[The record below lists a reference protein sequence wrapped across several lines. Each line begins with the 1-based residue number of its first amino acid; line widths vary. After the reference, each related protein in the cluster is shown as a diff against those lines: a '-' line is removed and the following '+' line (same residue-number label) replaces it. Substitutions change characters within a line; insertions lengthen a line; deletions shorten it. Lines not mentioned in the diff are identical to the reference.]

1 MSVFSDGYQSAI
13 NREARNLRKPV
24 DETTGFLDNVQ
35 ASFRNFVNEEQ
46 SISRLYAMQPELD
59 ANFKAYTETTKA
71 NPPEEA
77 FYIRHISAQD
87 ADIFDRA
94 SKGDEMAMSLTK
106 RRQYQRGWAAW
117 QWWKSAAEQY
127 PEQVK
132 TYDQLVSD
140 ASKKLAIER
149 EKNMK
154 VMQNASGL
162 GKVGQFA
169 GAMGGA
175 VVDPINVATL
185 GFGSS
190 VTMAKGL
197 GTAAK
202 LAELSV
208 KGFAINAATESLI
221 QPSVYAFKKELGVD
235 YSVEDAITNILIA
248 GAGGAVLAPLPTAS
262 KITYKGFKKNVDS
275 IAFKVKYAIDQ
286 GQLKGLDAK
295 ASLKAVRSLQEAL
308 EANPFKEMDP
318 SITGIRTHLTAL
330 EKATFDFRDGKVA
343 DVGEIT
349 KGIDAEIYPAW
360 QKLEQVRQTV
370 RKEIAPTLQNAQQLQ
385 KDLQIVTEELAQLS
399 RPDVINQT
407 KQRLMAENRL
417 PARQAKKEVK
427 QFIESRTQELKAR
440 SDALQRD
447 LAPAMEAQKSADLA
461 VKINRMIDEGKQAP
475 EILNMVKRERPDLMQ
490 EQPAPKITERVPAQ
504 EPELE
509 MVTPEIQAKQETQQT
524 ETYKV
529 FEVQSQSASA
539 VAKSTNQKL
548 YGDVKDIDVINQKAL
563 EDVEKL
569 LTDDDFLIPDAEGN
583 LVSAREVLDE
593 ASRGVESA
601 AQLRACFIG
610 G

>member
-35 ASFRNFVNEEQ
+35 ASFRSFVNEEQ

-94 SKGDEMAMSLTK
+94 SKGDEMAISLTK

-117 QWWKSAAEQY
+117 QWWQSAAEQF
-127 PEQVK
+127 PDQVK

-140 ASKKLAIER
+140 ASNKLAIER

-162 GKVGQFA
+162 GQVGQFA

-175 VVDPINVATL
+175 VLDPINVATL
-185 GFGSS
+185 GFGAS

-197 GTAAK
+197 GTAVK
-202 LAELSV
+202 LAELSA
-208 KGFAINAATESLI
+208 KGFAINAATEALI
-221 QPSVYAFKKELGVD
+221 QPSVYGFKKELGVE
-235 YSVEDAITNILIA
+235 YSAEDAINNILIA
-248 GAGGAVLAPLPTAS
+248 GAGGAILAPIPMAS

-275 IAFKVKYAIDQ
+275 VAFRVKYAIDQ
-286 GQLKGLDAK
+286 GQIKGLDAK

-318 SITGIRTHLTAL
+318 TIGGIRTHLTAL
-330 EKATFDFRDGKVA
+330 EKATMDFRSGRVA
-343 DVGEIT
+343 DVGDIT
-349 KGIDAEIYPAW
+349 KGIDGDIYPAW
-360 QKLEQVRQTV
+360 QQLDQVRQV
-370 RKEIAPTLQNAQQLQ
+370 IRKEIAPTLQNAQQMQ

-399 RPDVINQT
+399 KPDAINKA
-407 KQRLMAENRL
+407 KQRLMTENRL
-417 PARQAKKEVK
+417 PARQAKKEAV
-427 QFIESRTQELKAR
+427 QFIESRTQELKAQ

-447 LAPAMEAQKSADLA
+447 LEPLRQTQKSADLA
-461 VKINRMIDEGKQAP
+461 EKINRMMDEGKQAP
-475 EILNMVKRERPDLMQ
+475 EILDTVKRERPDLMQ
-490 EQPAPKITERVPAQ
+490 DQPAPKAAERVPAQ

-509 MVTPEIQAKQETQQT
+509 TVQAGKQSAEQAAKPEPYQAFKPE
-524 ETYKV
+524 
-529 FEVQSQSASA
+529 SQSASA
-539 VAKSTNQKL
+539 VAKTTNQKL
-548 YGDVKDIDVINQKAL
+548 YGDVKDIDVINKRAL
-563 EDVEKL
+563 EDVERL
-569 LTDDDFLIPDAEGN
+569 LTEEDFMIPDAEGN
-583 LVSAREVLDE
+583 LVSAREVLQE

-601 AQLRACFIG
+601 AELRACFIG
-610 G
+610 V